1 MKGRPNAD
9 AAARSRGV
17 CTACPML
24 CDDIV
29 VLPLAV
35 ATKGSTAKESGPA
48 NVSQSSRVENAC
60 EHGQAAFD
68 TAQQSALTDAPDA
81 WEHGRP
87 MASEP
92 AIARAAEALAGAK
105 RVLVTG
111 LRAATLEAIAM
122 ACDIAESLGAA
133 VDAGLA
139 ESSRAAGPTIARV
152 GEVTAAWEE
161 LRDRADL
168 VVFWFCDPTAT
179 HPRFLERFVAP
190 AQARTFAIGPF
201 AVLPSSASHR
211 HLPMA
216 RGVAVEAA
224 RLVHANV
231 LGHAPLSHSLSQ
243 VCASLHE
250 LHDAIAAAT
259 CVAIITA
266 DAADPVGLEAWSMVH
281 LVRAIA
287 HSKPAFQIPLGDGI
301 NACGGNV
308 AGVAA
313 HCTWRYGAAG
323 GISKA
328 DRTGST
334 FLPG

>member
-29 VLPLAV
+29 LLPLAV
-35 ATKGSTAKESGPA
+35 ATKGSTAKGSGPA

-68 TAQQSALTDAPDA
+68 TAQQSALVDAPDA

-201 AVLPSSASHR
+201 AVLPPNASHR

-216 RGVAVEAA
+216 RAWPWRPPAWCMPTFSGMPRFLIHCRRRVPRCTSYMMRSPLQHAW
-224 RLVHANV
+224 RLLRPMLPIRSGWK
-231 LGHAPLSHSLSQ
+231 LG
-243 VCASLHE
+243 
-250 LHDAIAAAT
+250 
-259 CVAIITA
+259 
-266 DAADPVGLEAWSMVH
+266 AWS
-281 LVRAIA
+281 I
-287 HSKPAFQIPLGDGI
+287 
-301 NACGGNV
+301 
-308 AGVAA
+308 
-313 HCTWRYGAAG
+313 
-323 GISKA
+323 
-328 DRTGST
+328 
-334 FLPG
+334 